1 MLVSRQ
7 SQVCSFDSKRGVIR
21 NHVGRGVVRLTE
33 CGADNSVVRLIRI
46 KPVLVEKVLLNA
58 IDLDVNS
65 CIVRRFITFWM
76 NPNWMSE

>member
-1 MLVSRQ
+1 
-7 SQVCSFDSKRGVIR
+7 
-21 NHVGRGVVRLTE
+21 LTE

-76 NPNWMSE
+76 NPYWMSE

>member
-7 SQVCSFDSKRGVIR
+7 PQVRGFETKRRVIR
-21 NHVGRGVVRLTE
+21 NHVGRGVVCLTE
-33 CGADNSVVRLIRI
+33 CGADNSVVGLIRI
-46 KPVLVEKVLLNA
+46 KSVFVEKVFLNA

-76 NPNWMSE
+76 NPYWMSE